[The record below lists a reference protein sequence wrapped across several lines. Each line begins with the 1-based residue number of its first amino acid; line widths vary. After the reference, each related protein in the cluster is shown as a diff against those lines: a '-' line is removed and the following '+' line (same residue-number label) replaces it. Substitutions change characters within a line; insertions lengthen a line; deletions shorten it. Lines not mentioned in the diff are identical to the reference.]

1 MPLPLARCAFSRSSG
16 GTSIV
21 ILREV
26 GMTPQYTI
34 SDTSIEYG
42 VRARRHRGDHR
53 AGLPGED
60 RKPEEFDGVEPGE
73 WPTRAET
80 RKGGDVFQRDGSN
93 GGSRGG

>member
-1 MPLPLARCAFSRSSG
+1 
-16 GTSIV
+16 
-21 ILREV
+21 
-26 GMTPQYTI
+26 MTPQYTI

-42 VRARRHRGDHR
+42 LRARRHRGDHR

-80 RKGGDVFQRDGSN
+80 RKGVMSFSETEATGEAGVGSV
-93 GGSRGG
+93 